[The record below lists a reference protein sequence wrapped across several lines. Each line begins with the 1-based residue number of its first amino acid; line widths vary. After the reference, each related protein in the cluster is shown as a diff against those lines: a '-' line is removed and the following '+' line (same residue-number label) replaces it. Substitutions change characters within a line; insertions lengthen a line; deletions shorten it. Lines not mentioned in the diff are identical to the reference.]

1 MFLASATSPPPKTG
15 EAEDMD
21 YIPGGADDLSYLLKK
36 VTFRLHE
43 TYPNPS
49 RGQSPA
55 IPSLGSMNP
64 ADIV

>member
-1 MFLASATSPPPKTG
+1 
-15 EAEDMD
+15 MD